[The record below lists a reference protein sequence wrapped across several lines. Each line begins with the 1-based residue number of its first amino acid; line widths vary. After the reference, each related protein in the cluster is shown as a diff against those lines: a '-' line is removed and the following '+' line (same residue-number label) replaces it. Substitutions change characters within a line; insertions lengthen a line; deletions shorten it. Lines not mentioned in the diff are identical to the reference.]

1 MKKIFFFSLWCGLLA
16 ISLFALPLEAG
27 STDAALPEETTG
39 AREAFIKGVMT
50 VKGEG
55 VAPEGSFSHAQ
66 KRLLAL
72 RAAKIAAYREITERL
87 DGVAISG
94 ETTIFNASASS
105 DQVRTSVQGV
115 ITGAE
120 VVREVYDPETGIG
133 TVYLSLRL
141 PDAFGSFL
149 PVISGTIPP
158 LPEYHGI
165 AIAQSG
171 PDGLIIDARG
181 TGFKP
186 ALLNRIVTAGGEVVY
201 DPSRLSRETAAQGN
215 APGYT
220 SDLEKAK
227 ELLLQKGSTNPLLV
241 KAGRVS
247 KFSTDIELDPT
258 EASIVFASNQS
269 GRFLEAARIIFILD

>member
-1 MKKIFFFSLWCGLLA
+1 MKKLLLFYFWCGLLA
-16 ISLFALPLEAG
+16 ISLLALPLEARAA
-27 STDAALPEETTG
+27 DAAIPEEITG
-39 AREAFIKGVMT
+39 AREAFIKGVLT

-55 VAPEGSFSHAQ
+55 SAPEGSFSHAQ

-87 DGVAISG
+87 DGVAVSG
-94 ETTIFNASASS
+94 ETTVFNASASS
-105 DQVRTSVQGV
+105 DEVRTSVQGI

-120 VVREVYDPETGIG
+120 VVKEVYDPETGIG
-133 TVYLSLRL
+133 EVYLTLRV
-141 PDAFGSFL
+141 PDAFGAIL
-149 PVISGTIPP
+149 PVISGTMPQ
-158 LPEYHGI
+158 LPEYRGI

-181 TGFKP
+181 IGFKP

-201 DPSRLSRETAAQGN
+201 DPSRLSREVAARGG

-220 SDLEKAK
+220 SDLEKAR
-227 ELLLQKGSTNPLLV
+227 ELLLQKGSTNPLVV

-247 KFSTDIELDPT
+247 KSPTDIELDPT
-258 EASIVFASNQS
+258 EASVVFASNQS
-269 GRFLEAARIIFILD
+269 GRFLEAARIIFVLD